1 MHMQLI
7 CCRMQLKKGEKIM
20 KTIII
25 ENSKY
30 EIRYSSDKPWDY
42 KIYRHADKTDI
53 GNNVKYNVVNDMVF
67 WIIENMEAG
76 IPLKGFSFAD

>member
-1 MHMQLI
+1 MQLI

-76 IPLKGFSFAD
+76 IPLKGFSFAN